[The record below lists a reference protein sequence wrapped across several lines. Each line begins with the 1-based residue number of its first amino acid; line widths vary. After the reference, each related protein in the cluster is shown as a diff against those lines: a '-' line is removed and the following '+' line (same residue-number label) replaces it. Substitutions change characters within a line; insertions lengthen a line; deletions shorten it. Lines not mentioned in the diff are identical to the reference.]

1 MKRLLLSL
9 PIIFSFVY
17 SQNLNPR
24 PINGEQLVNHL
35 GYSLSYNE
43 KHEQANWVL
52 YELTIDEVLGS
63 VKRKDQF
70 RSDPNVKTGTA
81 SLSDYKRSGYDRGHL
96 APAADMKW
104 SSKAMSE
111 SFFMSNMSPQAPSF
125 NRGIW
130 KKLEN
135 LIRQWAVENESLYIV
150 TGGILID
157 GLKTIGS
164 NEVSVPDYFYK
175 VILDN
180 ETSDLKAIGFIIP
193 NKKSSKLL
201 FEYAISVDDVEKKT
215 GIDFFY
221 LLPDVIQDKIEQE
234 LSIRKWNFKNSK

>member
-81 SLSDYKRSGYDRGHL
+81 SLSD
-96 APAADMKW
+96 
-104 SSKAMSE
+104 
-111 SFFMSNMSPQAPSF
+111 
-125 NRGIW
+125 
-130 KKLEN
+130 
-135 LIRQWAVENESLYIV
+135 
-150 TGGILID
+150 
-157 GLKTIGS
+157 
-164 NEVSVPDYFYK
+164 
-175 VILDN
+175 
-180 ETSDLKAIGFIIP
+180 
-193 NKKSSKLL
+193 
-201 FEYAISVDDVEKKT
+201 
-215 GIDFFY
+215 
-221 LLPDVIQDKIEQE
+221 
-234 LSIRKWNFKNSK
+234 